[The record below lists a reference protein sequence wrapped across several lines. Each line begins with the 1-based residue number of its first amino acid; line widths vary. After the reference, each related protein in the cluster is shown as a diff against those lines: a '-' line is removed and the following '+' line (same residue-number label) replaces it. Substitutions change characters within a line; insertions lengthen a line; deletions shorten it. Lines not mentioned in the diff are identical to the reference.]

1 MSEKFG
7 KSEAEEH
14 LQQIM
19 VVREIVRKIVD
30 YGVSQE
36 QIVLIIQAL
45 GYELQNHEHMIEV
58 VGLTKDILSVMKP
71 INFVESV

>member
-19 VVREIVRKIVD
+19 VVREIVRKIID

>member
-19 VVREIVRKIVD
+19 VVREIVRKIID

-45 GYELQNHEHMIEV
+45 GYELENHEHMIEV